1 MIHSKSAPLPRH
13 LYVTVDS
20 RFITT
25 DEKQTWM
32 KAVWFGITSTPSRMW
47 GCNVMLECG
56 AVYRGIPPHA
66 IGFYD
71 ERSKFADMHRD
82 WSASQA
88 QRWDCYGHQ
97 FSMLE
102 YTYLRGLSCI
112 ARVGDDDFPGE
123 YLFTAVPIDDGF
135 SRHPGQ
141 SKEFMFIELDHG
153 RLTIQPTDKVLFRD
167 MSFGG
172 EPSWPKNLKRM
183 DREWSAEA

>member
-13 LYVTVDS
+13 LYVYVDS
-20 RFITT
+20 SFIVS
-25 DEKQTWM
+25 DEGEPTFL
-32 KAVWFGITSTPSRMW
+32 KAVWFGLTSTPSRMW

-66 IGFYD
+66 LTFNTEPAMAWEPND
-71 ERSKFADMHRD
+71 
-82 WSASQA
+82 A

-112 ARVGDDDFPGE
+112 ARVGDDDYPGE

-141 SKEFMFIELDHG
+141 SKEFMFIELENG

-172 EPSWPKNLKRM
+172 EPAWPKNLKRM